1 MSAHNAIDDLL
12 SRLADIDAEIWH
24 CRAKGADRSS
34 QRVIDLEEQ
43 REAILRE
50 AELRLLL
57 RPRLQAG
64 QTPSFRIADVPYR

>member
-24 CRAKGADRSS
+24 CRAKGAERSS
-34 QRVIDLEEQ
+34 HRVIDLEEQ

-50 AELRLLL
+50 AELKFFL
-57 RPRLQAG
+57 RPRPQAEL
-64 QTPSFRIADVPYR
+64 TPSSRVADVPSR